1 MQQAER
7 GLFDL
12 RRGHPIFLSEGSRGL
27 LTIPV
32 ETMIEDRVDELAH
45 MTGARLRLLV
55 TAERAEALGLASP
68 GKVPLSV
75 PLPSGSRVRDLLA
88 FCASPVSVL
97 NRERVQQ
104 ISRAANALELGAL
117 SLAKAGRLLPA
128 MLGMDVPAEP
138 SGDLA
143 RLLDDGSILRVPL
156 EQAQQAGARP
166 GLRLSRI
173 SEAPVPLEDAP
184 STRFILFREENGVL
198 EHVAVLIGDRAAW
211 PDPVSIR
218 LHSACLTGDLFGSL
232 RCDCGEQ
239 LRNGVKAIR
248 EHGGGVLLYLAQEGR
263 GIGLANKLRAYS
275 IQDHGVDTVDADR
288 ILGFTYD
295 ERRYEAAV
303 AMLNQ
308 LGLHNVRIFTNNPEK
323 VAALQ
328 RGGIKVAERLPLHGT
343 INPHNHNYLNTKA
356 TKAGHLLHDLL
367 GAKD

>member
-12 RRGHPIFLSEGSRGL
+12 RRGHPILLSDAAQGL
-27 LTIPV
+27 LVIPV
-32 ETMIEDRVDELAH
+32 ETMIDERVDELARI
-45 MTGARLRLLV
+45 TGTRLRLLV
-55 TAERAEALGLASP
+55 TAERAEALGLHSP
-68 GKVPLSV
+68 GNVPLSV
-75 PLPSGSRVRDLLA
+75 PLPSGARVRDLLA
-88 FCASPVSVL
+88 FCASPVSVI

-104 ISRAANALELGAL
+104 VSRAATPLELGAL
-117 SLAKAGRLLPA
+117 ALAKTGRLLPA
-128 MLGMDVPAEP
+128 MLGLEV
-138 SGDLA
+138 SGSPDGKLGEMLA
-143 RLLDDGSILRVPL
+143 DGTILNVPL

-166 GLRLSRI
+166 GLRLGRI
-173 SEAPVPLEDAP
+173 SEAPVPLENAP
-184 STRFILFREENGVL
+184 ETRFILFREENGVL
-198 EHVAVLIGDRAAW
+198 EHVAVLIGDRASW
-211 PDPVSIR
+211 PDPASIR

-263 GIGLANKLRAYS
+263 GIGLANKLRAYA

-303 AMLNQ
+303 AMLEQ
-308 LGLHNVRIFTNNPEK
+308 LELKRVRLFTNNPEK
-323 VAALQ
+323 VSALQ
-328 RGGIKVAERLPLHGT
+328 RGGIEVVERVPLLGS

-367 GAKD
+367 SKS